1 MSNLYKILDDLCKE
15 RGISNYRMC
24 KDVKM
29 QPSIMSDLKNGRRFT
44 VKAETA
50 QRLAEYFG
58 VSVAYL
64 LGEEEK
70 PAPISEDE
78 LDSKQDIELMNLIRM
93 LPDEA
98 KEREIAYLRSLLD
111 GKDK

>member
-15 RGISNYRMC
+15 RGITNYRMS
-24 KDVKM
+24 KDAGI
-29 QPSIMSDLKNGRRFT
+29 QPSIMSDLKYGRRYT

-58 VSVAYL
+58 VSVGYL

-70 PAPISEDE
+70 PAPNSEDE
-78 LDSKQDIELMNLIRM
+78 LSSKQDAELKKLIES
-93 LPDEA
+93 LPEDL
-98 KEREIAYLRSLLD
+98 KEREIAYLRSLLSE
-111 GKDK
+111 KDR